1 MKASDEILAEM
12 TRRLVAELQPEQIIL
27 FGSQAWGTPDEGSDV
42 DLFIVMPDSHPVTRE
57 RVVAA
62 QLCLGDLGIPK
73 DVILRN
79 RADVERFRPVAAS
92 LEALVYSLGR
102 VLYDR
107 SDEADRERLAH
118 SGAAGFG
125 SSA

>member
-1 MKASDEILAEM
+1 MRVPEDILAEM
-12 TRRLVAELQPEQIIL
+12 TRRLVRELQPEQIIL

-42 DLFIVMPDSHPVTRE
+42 DLFVVMPDGLPVTRE
-57 RVVAA
+57 QVVAA

-73 DVILRN
+73 DIILRN
-79 RADVERFRPVAAS
+79 RAHVERFRPVAAS

-107 SDEADRERLAH
+107 S
-118 SGAAGFG
+118 
-125 SSA
+125 